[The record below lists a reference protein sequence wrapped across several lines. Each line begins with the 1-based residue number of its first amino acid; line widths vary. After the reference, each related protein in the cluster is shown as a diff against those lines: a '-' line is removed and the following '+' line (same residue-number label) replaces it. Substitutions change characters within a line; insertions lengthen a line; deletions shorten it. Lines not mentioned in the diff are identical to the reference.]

1 MPVFSNAETEF
12 DRQAIGRHVRQLRL
26 QRGWRL
32 QDLAERVSVSVT
44 TLSAI
49 ENDKV
54 SLDIDLLLAISRALD
69 ISLDVLLPRSRSG
82 HYCIAR
88 RTDVDGRQPFPMKLV
103 NRATG
108 ALTSYH
114 NKLRALAD
122 PFVGKY
128 IEPFEIDIHPAPEEH
143 LQFISHHHEEFV
155 FVLRGEIE
163 CLLKTPDGL
172 LRETLGPGDCVY
184 FWSYLPHCI
193 RSTSAEPA
201 RSLHLLC
208 SLGEPADSESVT
220 DDSGPIY
227 LMEASHRSPSDQVG
241 GRIMALRR
249 ARGMS
254 TAEFARHIGVSP
266 RRLMGIERGQ
276 KPVSVEF
283 LFELCRRCRKPKEYF
298 LAGAFV
304 DRPFYQVLRARELR
318 RQQRAPQPGRF
329 RDSRACFSS
338 ATFVPLVSEF
348 NKPGMLPYLVRLEA
362 TGRRLGRMVGHP
374 GQEFVHVLNGGIR
387 FMTVQ
392 DGRPVAETLS
402 PGDSCFFDSLVP
414 HRFVEGQLAPYGH
427 STAEAI
433 AVFWRPDSERLP
445 PLHG

>member
-1 MPVFSNAETEF
+1 M
-12 DRQAIGRHVRQLRL
+12 
-26 QRGWRL
+26 
-32 QDLAERVSVSVT
+32 
-44 TLSAI
+44 
-49 ENDKV
+49 
-54 SLDIDLLLAISRALD
+54 
-69 ISLDVLLPRSRSG
+69 
-82 HYCIAR
+82 
-88 RTDVDGRQPFPMKLV
+88 
-103 NRATG
+103 
-108 ALTSYH
+108 
-114 NKLRALAD
+114 
-122 PFVGKY
+122 
-128 IEPFEIDIHPAPEEH
+128 
-143 LQFISHHHEEFV
+143 
-155 FVLRGEIE
+155 LRGQIE

-172 LRETLGPGDCVY
+172 LRETLGPGDSFY

-193 RSTSAEPA
+193 RSIGSEPA

-208 SLGEPADSESVT
+208 SLGEPADSESAN
-220 DDSGPIY
+220 DDSGPVY

-241 GRIMALRR
+241 GRIVALRR

-318 RQQRAPQPGRF
+318 RQPRAPRPGRF
-329 RDSRACFSS
+329 RDSRACFAS

-348 NKPGMLPYLVRLEA
+348 NTPGMLPYLVRLEA

-387 FMTVQ
+387 LMTVQ
-392 DGRPVAETLS
+392 DGQPLTETLS